1 MRARERTAGA
11 GRDRYAVVMAGGVG
25 TRFWPRSRQ
34 RLPKQFL
41 AIASRHTM
49 LQETVRRLSGIV
61 PLRRTLVVAS
71 APFAPLI
78 REQLPRL
85 PEANLL
91 VEPAARGTAACL
103 ALATER
109 IAELNPEASMAIFP
123 ADHVITDR
131 GGFRRVIRRGFETAE
146 NERCLVTFGIVPTH
160 AETGYG
166 YVQVGSILRSTRP
179 RVHWAKRFHEKPK
192 RQLAERYVNDG
203 RYFWNSGMFVW
214 RVDVIREAFAR
225 HAPQIARV
233 FGTRMD
239 GSRLDRAYRRLP
251 NLSIDVAVMERSD
264 RVAVVEADMGWSDV
278 GSWAAMADLWGTDS
292 DGNAE
297 RGRTIVVDC
306 RDTVVFGEDRL
317 VAVVGADDLIVVD
330 SPDALLVCPKSKAQ
344 DVRRIVA
351 ALTHSRH
358 KDLL

>member
-1 MRARERTAGA
+1 
-11 GRDRYAVVMAGGVG
+11 MAGGAG

-49 LQETVRRLSGIV
+49 LQETVRRLADIV

-78 REQLPRL
+78 RKQLPRL

-91 VEPAARGTAACL
+91 IEPAARGTAACL

-109 IAELNPEASMAIFP
+109 IADMNPEASMAVFP

-131 GGFRRVIRRGFETAE
+131 DRFHRVLRRGFETAE
-146 NERCLVTFGIVPTH
+146 DERCLVTFGVVPTH

-166 YVQVGSILRSTRP
+166 YIQVGSRLRSTRP

-192 RQLAERYVNDG
+192 LQVAERYVKDG

-214 RVDVIREAFAR
+214 RIDVIREAFAR
-225 HAPQIARV
+225 HAPQIALVLGAR
-233 FGTRMD
+233 TD
-239 GSRLDRAYRRLP
+239 AKALDRSYRRLAS
-251 NLSIDVAVMERSD
+251 LSIDVAVMERSE

-278 GSWAAMADLWGTDS
+278 GSWAAMAGLWGTDS

-297 RGRTIVVDC
+297 RGRTMVIDC
-306 RDTVVFGEDRL
+306 RNTVVFGADRL

-351 ALTHSRH
+351 ALTHSRQ
-358 KDLL
+358 KELL